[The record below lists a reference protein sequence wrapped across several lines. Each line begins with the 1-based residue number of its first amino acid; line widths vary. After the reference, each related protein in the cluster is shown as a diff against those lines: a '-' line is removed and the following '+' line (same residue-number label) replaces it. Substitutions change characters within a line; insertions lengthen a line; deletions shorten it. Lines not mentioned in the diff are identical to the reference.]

1 MVNSESVTAK
11 RQRGAAAIYLVFLLI
26 PLFGMVFLALEG
38 TRYIQKKNRLGD
50 ATEAASLAV
59 SMANRDDKGYETQL
73 AKDYISSYMR
83 NIKEI
88 SQVKV
93 ERKEDIDHYPM
104 ADGSFEDREYTQ
116 YRVTAKTEHTSWLHS
131 DLIPSFKETETLA
144 NRALA
149 RAYPEYLGDR
159 DVDIVF
165 VSDFS
170 GSMKGSRINSL
181 KDAITEISNEILVPR
196 DGETEIRNRIALV
209 PYNMRVV
216 EGDSGRSV
224 CMTQL
229 KYRNPSGKTGSNYTN
244 YESINWREW
253 ANKSYN
259 QVSSCVSN
267 SRKCNG
273 LPGPRADARTIKSV
287 VNDAPSSYRSS
298 KWPDSSNWID
308 YSRSVDQLFNEN
320 SNNVQHHPSY
330 QRLYSGS
337 MCNGKFWTVP
347 LTNQKSEIM
356 KVNQMSPDGG
366 TSVYQGLL
374 RGAQILDKGRP
385 VNPNEEEL
393 EEYNKRLKMILILSD
408 GMESP
413 YESTFSKLV
422 NNYGMCNK
430 IRAQFNDGELPLHM
444 GVIGIKFSASGQNA
458 FKNCV
463 GADNIIDVNDL
474 DDLIQEILDLIKKGA
489 KSDGISKLYYR
500 HTES

>member
-1 MVNSESVTAK
+1 MVNSESVMAK

-93 ERKEDIDHYPM
+93 ERKEDIDHYPL

-116 YRVTAKTEHTSWLHS
+116 YRVTAKTDHTSWLHS
-131 DLIPSFKETETLA
+131 DLIPSFNETETLA

-253 ANKSYN
+253 ANKSYS

-287 VNDAPSSYRSS
+287 VNDSSQR
-298 KWPDSSNWID
+298 WPDSSNWID
-308 YSRSVDQLFNEN
+308 YSRSVEQVFNE
-320 SNNVQHHPSY
+320 SPDRVQHHPSY

-337 MCNGKFWTVP
+337 MCNGSFWTIP
-347 LTNQKSEIM
+347 LTNQKSEVM
-356 KVNQMSPDGG
+356 RVNQMSPNGG
-366 TSVYQGLL
+366 TSVYQGLF

-385 VNPNEEEL
+385 VDPDEEEDKA
-393 EEYNKRLKMILILSD
+393 YQKRLKMLLMISD
-408 GMESP
+408 GKEDP
-413 YESTFSKLV
+413 YRNTFSDLV
-422 NNYGMCNK
+422 NAGACNK
-430 IRAQFNDGELPLHM
+430 IRERFNDGDLPLHM
-444 GVIGIKFSASGQNA
+444 GVIGVQFSASGQNA
-458 FKNCV
+458 FKKCV
-463 GADNIIDVNDL
+463 GEENIIDVGNL